1 MLHFETVEPATLE
14 LLKSIQAIPELSQ
27 TRLVGGTSLALQ
39 LGHRK
44 SVDLDFFGHVP
55 FDGNALVAML
65 TPLGEVT
72 VLKDSKN
79 IHIFLINGIKVDFV
93 NFEFAWRQEALITEG
108 VRLAQLEDIAAMKIT
123 AVVGRGTKKDFVD
136 VANLLR
142 IYSLS
147 QILSFYENKY
157 PNASAFMAIKSLL
170 YFEDAEHDA
179 MPVMFI
185 QQTWDEVKAIV
196 TEAVNGI

>member
-1 MLHFETVEPATLE
+1 MLHFETIEPATLE
-14 LLKSIQAIPELSQ
+14 LLRSIQAIPELDQ

-44 SVDLDFFGHVP
+44 SVDLDFFGHVLY
-55 FDGNALVAML
+55 NTNELVAML
-65 TPLGEVT
+65 RPIGEVI
-72 VLKDSKN
+72 VLKDSTN
-79 IHIFLINGIKVDFV
+79 IHIFLVNGVKVDFV
-93 NFEFAWRQEALITEG
+93 NFDFAWRQDALITEG
-108 VRLAQLEDIAAMKIT
+108 LRLAQLEDIAAMKIT

-136 VANLLR
+136 VANLLK

-147 QILSFYENKY
+147 QIFGFYESKY
-157 PNASAFMAIKSLL
+157 PNASVFMAMKSLL

-179 MPVMFI
+179 MPVMLI
-185 QQTWDEVKAIV
+185 QQTWDEAKAIV